1 MNVLLTVIHV
11 TASKA
16 TLVTIKHNPD
26 IFFPNTD
33 LITYFKA
40 DLHHRFFLLCL

>member
-16 TLVTIKHNPD
+16 TLVTIKRNPD
-26 IFFPNTD
+26 IFFQILT
-33 LITYFKA
+33 
-40 DLHHRFFLLCL
+40 